1 MLNINKRDAKREIEE
16 QNLYS
21 IRLLN
26 NYQNNKVIIRWL
38 TFIVLLM
45 FACFFLPWQ
54 QSIESYG
61 KVTALNPADRPQ
73 SIPTIISGRIEKWNI
88 MEGDYVK
95 KGDTILVIS
104 ETKEKFMDPQML
116 SRTNKQIE
124 NKLISLESKKKKAI
138 ALEHQLIAIKN
149 GLGLSLEKAQNKI
162 LQSNMKIESDS
173 GEVISTKADL
183 AISER
188 QFEAQK
194 KLYDQGLKS
203 LTELE
208 QRSLKLQQSRAKL
221 ISANNKLASSK
232 NELLNAKIELNSIK
246 AEYTDK
252 ISKSESEYN
261 ATQSDVFDTES
272 TIGKMQVEYSG
283 LQVRNGMYAIRAPQD
298 GYILKASKEGIGET
312 VKEGEEVVTILPE
325 NHSLSVE
332 LFFKPM
338 DMPLLYIGCPM
349 RIQFDGWPA
358 LVFSGWPSSSVGT
371 FGGHVRVIDK
381 VATKDGKFRVLVVPN
396 PKEDPWPDKVRIG
409 TGANGWAMLNN
420 VLLCYELWR
429 QFNGFP
435 PDYTAYEHAKEKQ
448 QEDKKMKEYKKKDYK
463 DSDAY

>member
-1 MLNINKRDAKREIEE
+1 MLNLNKRDAKREIEE

-38 TFIVLLM
+38 TFMVFLM
-45 FACFFLPWQ
+45 FASLFLPWQ

-61 KVTALNPADRPQ
+61 KVTALNPSDRPQ
-73 SIPTIISGRIEKWNI
+73 SINSIISGRIEKWKI

-95 KGDTILVIS
+95 LGDTIVMLS

-116 SRTNKQIE
+116 SRTNKQIKD
-124 NKLISLESKKKKAI
+124 KLTSLESKKKKAI
-138 ALEHQLIAIKN
+138 ALQNQLGALKN
-149 GLGLSLEKAQNKI
+149 GLGLSLQKAENKI
-162 LQSNMKIESDS
+162 LQSRMKIESDS
-173 GEVISTKADL
+173 NDMVASKADL
-183 AISER
+183 TISER
-188 QFEAQK
+188 QYEAQK
-194 KLYDQGLKS
+194 KLFDQGLKS

-208 QRSLKLQQSRAKL
+208 QRSLKLQQSKAKL
-221 ISANNKLASSK
+221 ISANNKLASSR
-232 NELLNAKIELNSIK
+232 NEYLNAQIELNSIR

-272 TIGKMQVEYSG
+272 SIGKMQVEYSG
-283 LQVRNGMYAIRAPQD
+283 LQVRSGMYAIRAPQD
-298 GYILKASKEGIGET
+298 GYILKATKEGIGET
-312 VKEGEEVVTILPE
+312 VKEGEEIVTILPE
-325 NHSLSVE
+325 NHSMAVE
-332 LFFKPM
+332 LYFKPM

-349 RIQFDGWPA
+349 RVQFDGWPA

-381 VATKDGKFRVLVVPN
+381 VASKEGKFRVLVVPN
-396 PKEDPWPDKVRIG
+396 PKEDPWPEKVRMG

-420 VLLCYELWR
+420 VLLSYELWR

-435 PDYTAYEHAKEKQ
+435 PDYTAYEHAKEKDD
-448 QEDKKMKEYKKKDYK
+448 EKKMKESKKKDYK
-463 DSDAY
+463 DADAY